1 MCDGGHLKLGA
12 VLNFRLESTI
22 RFVNYHLMNSHHNYG
37 YNGLDLTD
45 KLYTDKYMCFHGG
58 IFVINNYTSLGYF

>member
-1 MCDGGHLKLGA
+1 MKFFRWFLGETII
-12 VLNFRLESTI
+12 LN
-22 RFVNYHLMNSHHNYG
+22 

-45 KLYTDKYMCFHGG
+45 KLYTDKYMCFHG